1 MAKVHVVLFSC
12 PINQSYNKK
21 RGFNLFNFN
30 SKWAAKTQGEPSSN
44 AYTFVSACNAIAAML
59 KILGVS
65 DIETISAEVDGTS
78 YEKISL
84 S

>member
-1 MAKVHVVLFSC
+1 MASQNESLALTSD
-12 PINQSYNKK
+12 QK
-21 RGFNLFNFN
+21 REIESLFNFN
-30 SKWAAKTQGEPSSN
+30 SKWAAMTQGEFSSN
-44 AYTFVSACNAIAAML
+44 PFVSACNTIVAML

-65 DIETISAEVDGTS
+65 EIETISAEVDGTP

>member
-1 MAKVHVVLFSC
+1 MAAQNESLTLTSE
-12 PINQSYNKK
+12 QK
-21 RGFNLFNFN
+21 REIENLFNFN
-30 SKWAAKTQGEPSSN
+30 SKWATMTQGESSSN
-44 AYTFVSACNAIAAML
+44 TFVSACNAIVAML

-65 DIETISAEVDGTS
+65 DIETISAEVAGTS

>member
-1 MAKVHVVLFSC
+1 MASQNESLALTSE
-12 PINQSYNKK
+12 QK
-21 RGFNLFNFN
+21 REIENLFNFN
-30 SKWAAKTQGEPSSN
+30 SKWFTMTKDDPDAVVGFS
-44 AYTFVSACNAIAAML
+44 SACNTIVAML

-65 DIETISAEVDGTS
+65 EIETISAEVNGTP

>member
-1 MAKVHVVLFSC
+1 MAAQNESLTLTSE
-12 PINQSYNKK
+12 QK
-21 RGFNLFNFN
+21 REIENLFNFN
-30 SKWAAKTQGEPSSN
+30 SKWAAMTQGGSSSN
-44 AYTFVSACNAIAAML
+44 TFVSACNAIAAML

-65 DIETISAEVDGTS
+65 DIEAISAEVDGTS

>member
-1 MAKVHVVLFSC
+1 MASQNESLTLTREQKEK
-12 PINQSYNKK
+12 IE
-21 RGFNLFNFN
+21 NLFNFN
-30 SKWAAKTQGEPSSN
+30 SKWFAMTKADPDAVAFS
-44 AYTFVSACNAIAAML
+44 SACTAIVAML

-65 DIETISAEVDGTS
+65 DIETISAEVNGAP

>member
-1 MAKVHVVLFSC
+1 MAVQNESLTLTSE
-12 PINQSYNKK
+12 QK
-21 RGFNLFNFN
+21 REIEDLFNFN
-30 SKWAAKTQGEPSSN
+30 SKWAAITQGEPSSN
-44 AYTFVSACNAIAAML
+44 EYTFVSVCNAIVSML

-65 DIETISAEVDGTS
+65 DIETIPAEVDGTS

>member
-1 MAKVHVVLFSC
+1 MASQNESLTLTKEQKEE
-12 PINQSYNKK
+12 IE
-21 RGFNLFNFN
+21 NLFNFN
-30 SKWAAKTQGEPSSN
+30 SKWFAMTKADPDAVG
-44 AYTFVSACNAIAAML
+44 FISACKTIVAML

-65 DIETISAEVDGTS
+65 DIETISAEVNGAP

>member
-1 MAKVHVVLFSC
+1 MASQNASLALTREQKEE
-12 PINQSYNKK
+12 IE
-21 RGFNLFNFN
+21 NLFNFN
-30 SKWAAKTQGEPSSN
+30 SKWFAMTKADPASN
-44 AYTFVSACNAIAAML
+44 VFGSACNTIVAML

-65 DIETISAEVDGTS
+65 DIETISAEVNGAP

>member
-1 MAKVHVVLFSC
+1 MAAQNESLTLTSE
-12 PINQSYNKK
+12 QK
-21 RGFNLFNFN
+21 REIENLFNFN
-30 SKWAAKTQGEPSSN
+30 SKWAAMTQGEFSSN
-44 AYTFVSACNAIAAML
+44 TFVSACNAIAAML

>member
-1 MAKVHVVLFSC
+1 MAAQNESLTLTSE
-12 PINQSYNKK
+12 QK
-21 RGFNLFNFN
+21 REIENLFNFN
-30 SKWAAKTQGEPSSN
+30 SKWFAMTKAALVEAASFS
-44 AYTFVSACNAIAAML
+44 SACNAIVAML

-65 DIETISAEVDGTS
+65 DIETISAEVDGAP

>member
-1 MAKVHVVLFSC
+1 MAAQNESLTLTSE
-12 PINQSYNKK
+12 QK
-21 RGFNLFNFN
+21 REIENLFNFN
-30 SKWAAKTQGEPSSN
+30 SKWATMTQEESSSN
-44 AYTFVSACNAIAAML
+44 TFVSACNAIAAML

-65 DIETISAEVDGTS
+65 DIETISAEVDGVP